1 MIPADELPLFSSL
14 WTSDIVS
21 YLDSIMSPS
30 LCAQPQYNIYS
41 RHSIIVITPYCLV
54 AQPSVVLLTTTRSSM
69 VSNSLRSYMRSHTLG
84 IAQSL
89 RHVYKGRHLRVLP
102 SFQSLSDYKVSS
114 LLLNL
119 YSSNDLRSSSQIL
132 IQTLPR
138 FQTILLV
145 FAFDKVNRY

>member
-1 MIPADELPLFSSL
+1 MLSSYHYLVLPEIFQQ
-14 WTSDIVS
+14 VS
-21 YLDSIMSPS
+21 YLRSTMPPS
-30 LCAQPQYNIYS
+30 RCAQPQCNIYS

-54 AQPSVVLLTTTRSSM
+54 AQPSVVLSTTAHNRM
-69 VSNSLRSYMRSHTLG
+69 VSNNLRSYMHSHMLH

>member
-1 MIPADELPLFSSL
+1 MP
-14 WTSDIVS
+14 
-21 YLDSIMSPS
+21 PS
-30 LCAQPQYNIYS
+30 LCAQPQCNTYS
-41 RHSIIVITPYCLV
+41 RHSIIVITPYCFV
-54 AQPSVVLLTTTRSSM
+54 AQPSVVLLTTARSSM
-69 VSNSLRSYMRSHTLG
+69 VSNSLRSYMRSYMLR

-89 RHVYKGRHLRVLP
+89 EHVYKGRHLRVLP

>member
-1 MIPADELPLFSSL
+1 
-14 WTSDIVS
+14 
-21 YLDSIMSPS
+21 
-30 LCAQPQYNIYS
+30 
-41 RHSIIVITPYCLV
+41 
-54 AQPSVVLLTTTRSSM
+54 M
-69 VSNSLRSYMRSHTLG
+69 VSNDLQSYMRSHMLR

-89 RHVYKGRHLRVLP
+89 RYVYKGQHLRVLP

>member
-1 MIPADELPLFSSL
+1 MPSSYHYLVLPKTFNKSHL
-14 WTSDIVS
+14 
-21 YLDSIMSPS
+21 LDLLCLHLYPHSPS
-30 LCAQPQYNIYS
+30 AIS
-41 RHSIIVITPYCLV
+41 IVVIDIIVITPYCLV
-54 AQPSVVLLTTTRSSM
+54 AQPSVVLLTTARSSM
-69 VSNSLRSYMRSHTLG
+69 VSNSLWSYMRSYMLH

-89 RHVYKGRHLRVLP
+89 KHVYKGRHLRVLP
-102 SFQSLSDYKVSS
+102 SFQSLSDYKVSY

>member
-1 MIPADELPLFSSL
+1 MPSSYHYLVLPETFNKSHL
-14 WTSDIVS
+14 
-21 YLDSIMSPS
+21 LDLLCLHLYVHSPS
-30 LCAQPQYNIYS
+30 AIS
-41 RHSIIVITPYCLV
+41 IVVIDIIVITPYCLV
-54 AQPSVVLLTTTRSSM
+54 AQPSVVLLTTARSSM
-69 VSNSLRSYMRSHTLG
+69 VSNSLRSYMRSHTLR

-102 SFQSLSDYKVSS
+102 SFQSLSDYKVFS
-114 LLLNL
+114 LFNL

>member
-1 MIPADELPLFSSL
+1 MLSSYRYLVLPETFNKSHLLDLLCLHLYAHSL
-14 WTSDIVS
+14 STISIIV
-21 YLDSIMSPS
+21 I
-30 LCAQPQYNIYS
+30 A
-41 RHSIIVITPYCLV
+41 IIVITPYCPV
-54 AQPSVVLLTTTRSSM
+54 AQPSVVLLNTARSSM
-69 VSNSLRSYMRSHTLG
+69 VNNSLRSYMHSHTLR